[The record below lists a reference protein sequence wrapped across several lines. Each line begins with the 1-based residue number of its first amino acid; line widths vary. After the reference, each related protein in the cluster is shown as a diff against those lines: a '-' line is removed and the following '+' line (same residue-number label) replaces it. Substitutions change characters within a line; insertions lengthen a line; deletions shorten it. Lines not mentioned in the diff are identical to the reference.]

1 RRVERVLERTIQST
15 ATAAAASREIQ
26 VTGQEIQSI
35 GSTYEPSTITSKWRW
50 QPVEDPV
57 VPAMATVSP
66 SLTVCPAR
74 TTFRVLWLYVVA
86 MLAPLDLPCDSTT
99 RLP

>member
-1 RRVERVLERTIQST
+1 PVRTRPASYVSSMWYSCSAFRLRAMDLRPVSLGTGPSSRRVERVLERTIQST

-57 VPAMATVSP
+57 VPAMAT
-66 SLTVCPAR
+66 
-74 TTFRVLWLYVVA
+74 
-86 MLAPLDLPCDSTT
+86 
-99 RLP
+99 